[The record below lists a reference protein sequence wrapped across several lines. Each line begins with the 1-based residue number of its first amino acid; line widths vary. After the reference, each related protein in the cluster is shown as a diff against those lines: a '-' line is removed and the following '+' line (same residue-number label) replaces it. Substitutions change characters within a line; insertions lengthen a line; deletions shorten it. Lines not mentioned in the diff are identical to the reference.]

1 MKTTTTFLVLF
12 IFLIHVQAQ
21 NKHFDITW
29 KETTTDISTGNGT
42 TVITLPTFNDEYFVY
57 NDDRT
62 ISFVTQWED
71 NRNANTSSLRIDNVS
86 YGTLNPNALGGI
98 DKTKLPTTIEAT
110 IHNTKARAIR
120 KHMLIVSPLINEN
133 GIVKKVLS
141 FDISYTTTFQ
151 NATNFNTT
159 ETIENSILASGN
171 FYKFSVTKSGIYR
184 IDANFLNQ
192 LGFNTENINPRK
204 LKIYGNGGR
213 MLPLR
218 NSENQHYGIPENAI
232 TVIGEN
238 DNVFNA
244 EDYILFYAEGPDRWN
259 DDSQTHVNAFT
270 DKTYYYITTEGVD
283 DGKRIPE
290 TVQPSGTANTS
301 ITTFDDYQ
309 FHEVDN
315 VNLIRLGRRWF
326 GEVFNIEAEQTF
338 NFNVPN
344 IVTSAPVTI
353 GIKPAAISNVDTFMS
368 VLINGETA
376 QNTNGQPIFN
386 FTFSAIAGNSYA
398 SQNTAGF
405 GLRTGLLEEEVT
417 VNSEDISIAL
427 NYDNSGVA
435 GSIGYLDYIT
445 VEAKRN
451 LLGTDKQFFFRYKDA
466 ASTTGIGEYTIGN
479 ATNISQV
486 WDVSNIWNV
495 TKITNESNAA
505 NFSFKAPMGEIR
517 EYITLDNS
525 ELLVPTLEPNS
536 LLTNQNLKGTI
547 FSTGDVDYIIITPQA
562 FASQAERLAD
572 FHRTHSGLNVQVVP
586 LQKIYNEFNTGNPD
600 VAAIRNFIKYVYD
613 NALSDQNKLKY
624 ICMFGDASFDYKN
637 RIEGNTNFVP
647 VFHVYESFNLAGGY
661 MTDDFYG
668 MMDDHEGNLDILP
681 RQQFLDIAIGRMLI
695 NSPSQAKTLVDK
707 TLSYYA
713 EGAYGRW
720 RNNITIISDDADNES
735 DSTLQ
740 NDLDALGNLIAN
752 NKSFINV
759 VKIHSD
765 SYIQESSSG
774 GARYPEVNKTI
785 TDNLALGSLVVN
797 YFGHGG
803 EDGLAGERIFEKT
816 ESQELTNECR
826 LPLFITITCEYTRFD
841 NPLRQTAGEFM
852 FWNEKG
858 GAVALVSTTR
868 LIYKNIG
875 LNLNQELSKFLFSYG
890 SDTYMPV
897 SEAFRL
903 AKNEE
908 TNPNKR
914 VAFYIGDPALKI
926 AIPKPRVN
934 LTAINDVPISQ
945 ATDTL
950 KALSRVKISGNITNN
965 AGNLLSDY
973 NGTVFSTIYDK
984 QIQRQTLANDPD
996 YQITMDFVTLGEI
1009 IFRGKASVTNGIFS
1023 FEFIVPR
1030 DIVIPVGNGR
1040 ISFYAKRD
1048 GVLED
1053 HTGASENLKIGELN
1067 EDAPLDN
1074 EPPIVNLYMNDESF
1088 ISGGI
1093 TNESP
1098 FLLAKL
1104 SDENGINTAS
1114 GIGHDIVGIL
1124 DGDESNPIILND
1136 YYETALD
1143 DYTNGIVKFPFRDLS
1158 EGTHTLLLKAWD
1170 VYNNSSTAE
1179 IQFTVF
1185 NENNSLTITN
1195 VLNYPNPFVSHTE
1208 FWFNHN
1214 SSSELDI
1221 TVQVFTIS
1229 GKVVR
1234 TLVGKANTGSSSK
1247 DFSSLSRDITWDG
1260 RDDFGDK
1267 LGKGVY
1273 VYKLIVKSAATNQKV
1288 EKYEKIVL
1296 L

>member
-1 MKTTTTFLVLF
+1 MKTTTTLLVLYFFCVF
-12 IFLIHVQAQ
+12 IHAQ
-21 NKHFDITW
+21 NKHFDLTW
-29 KETTTDISTGNGT
+29 KETTTDFSIGNT
-42 TVITLPTFNDEYFVY
+42 TIKLPTFDTKYFVY

-62 ISFVTQWED
+62 IRFEAQWND
-71 NRNANTSSLRIDNVS
+71 NRKANTGSLRIENIS
-86 YGTLNPNALGGI
+86 YGNISNSVLGGI
-98 DKTKLPTTIEAT
+98 DKTKLPTEVQVNIYNA
-110 IHNTKARAIR
+110 KARSQH
-120 KHMLIVSPLINEN
+120 KHVLVVSPLIIEN
-133 GIVKKVLS
+133 GVVKKVLS
-141 FDISYTTTFQ
+141 FDISYTTTSH
-151 NATNFNTT
+151 NTT
-159 ETIENSILASGN
+159 FNNPETIENSILATGN
-171 FYKFSVTKSGIYR
+171 FYKFSVTESGVYK

-192 LGFNTENINPRK
+192 LGLNTGNINPKK

-218 NSENQHYGIPENAI
+218 NSENEHYGVPENAI
-232 TVIGEN
+232 TVIGED

-244 EDYILFYAEGPDRWN
+244 EDYILFYAEGPDRWSE
-259 DDSQTHVNAFT
+259 DSQTHINAYT
-270 DKTYYYITTEGVD
+270 DKTYYYITTEGIE

-290 TVQPSGTANTS
+290 TIQPSGVPTTS

-309 FHEVDN
+309 FHEEDH
-315 VNLIRLGRRWF
+315 VNLVRLGRRWF

-338 NFNVPN
+338 DFNIPN
-344 IVTSAPVTI
+344 IVLSEPVTI
-353 GIKPAAISNVDTFMS
+353 GIKPAAISNVQTFMS
-368 VLINGETA
+368 VLINEETP
-376 QNTNGQPIFN
+376 QNTNGLPIFN
-386 FTFSAIAGNSYA
+386 FDFPAINDNSYA
-398 SQNTAGF
+398 TQNDS
-405 GLRTGLLEEEVT
+405 GLELRVGLLEEEVN
-417 VNSEDISIAL
+417 VNSEDISITL

-445 VEAKRN
+445 VEAKRE
-451 LLGTDKQFFFRYKDA
+451 LLGINEQFFFKHKDA
-466 ASTTGIGEYTIGN
+466 ASTTGIGEYIIAN
-479 ATNISQV
+479 ASNISQV

-495 TKITNESNAA
+495 TKITNETAA
-505 NFSFKAPMGEIR
+505 TNFSFKAPMGEVR
-517 EYITLDNS
+517 EYIALDNS
-525 ELLVPTLEPNS
+525 EILIPTLEPNS
-536 LLTNQNLKGTI
+536 LIPNQNLKGTI
-547 FSTGDVDYIIITPQA
+547 FSTGDVDYMIIAPQA
-562 FASQAERLAD
+562 FVMQAERLAD
-572 FHRTHSGLNVQVVP
+572 FHRTNSGLNVQVVA
-586 LQKIYNEFNTGNPD
+586 LEKIYNEFNTGNPD
-600 VAAIRNFIKYVYD
+600 IGAIRNFIKYVYD

-637 RIEGNTNFVP
+637 RIEGNTNIVP
-647 VFHVYESFNLAGGY
+647 VFHAFESFSLTGGI

-668 MMDDHEGNLDILP
+668 MMDDNEGNLDILP
-681 RQQFLDIAIGRMLI
+681 MQQFLDIAVGRMLV

-720 RNNITIISDDADNES
+720 RNNVTIISDDADNAG
-735 DSTLQ
+735 DATLQ
-740 NDLDALGNLIAN
+740 TDLDALGNVITN
-752 NKSFINV
+752 NKPFINV
-759 VKIHSD
+759 IKIHSD
-765 SYIQESSSG
+765 SFVQESSSG

-785 TDNLALGSLVVN
+785 IDNLTLGALVVN

-816 ESQELTNECR
+816 ESQDLNNECR

-852 FWNEKG
+852 YWNEKG
-858 GAVALVSTTR
+858 GAVSLVSTTR
-868 LIYKNIG
+868 LIYKHVG
-875 LNLNQELSKFLFSYG
+875 LRLNQKLSEFLFSYG
-890 SDTYMPV
+890 SNTYIPV

-903 AKNEE
+903 AKNSE
-908 TNPNKR
+908 TNSNKR
-914 VAFYIGDPALKI
+914 VAFYIGDPALTI
-926 AIPKPRVN
+926 AIPKSRVN

-965 AGNLLSDY
+965 AGNLLSNYD
-973 NGTVFSTIYDK
+973 GTVFSTIYDK

-996 YQITMDFVTLGEI
+996 YQMTMDFVTLGEI
-1009 IFRGKASVTNGIFS
+1009 IFRGKATVTNGTFS
-1023 FEFIVPR
+1023 FEFVVPR
-1030 DIVIPVGNGR
+1030 DIAIPVGNGR

-1053 HTGASENLKIGELN
+1053 HTGASENLRIGELN
-1067 EDAPLDN
+1067 ENAPQDN
-1074 EPPIVNLYMNDESF
+1074 QGPEVNLFMNDESF
-1088 ISGGI
+1088 VSGGI

-1104 SDENGINTAS
+1104 ADENGINTAS

-1124 DGDESNPIILND
+1124 DGDEANPIILND
-1136 YYETALD
+1136 YYETELSD
-1143 DYTNGIVKFPFRDLS
+1143 FTKGIVKFPFRDLS
-1158 EGTHTLLLKAWD
+1158 EGTHTLTLKAWD
-1170 VYNNSSTAE
+1170 VYNNSSTSE

-1214 SSSELDI
+1214 STTELDI

-1273 VYKLIVKSAATNQKV
+1273 VYKLIVKSATTNQKV

>member
-1 MKTTTTFLVLF
+1 MKTTTTFLLLCF
-12 IFLIHVQAQ
+12 FSLYIQAQ
-21 NKHFDITW
+21 SRHFDLTW
-29 KETTTDISTGNGT
+29 KETTTDFSIGNT
-42 TVITLPTFNDEYFVY
+42 TIKLPTFNTEYFAY
-57 NDDRT
+57 NNDRT
-62 ISFVTQWED
+62 ISFETQWND
-71 NRNANTSSLRIDNVS
+71 NRKANTASLRIENIS
-86 YGTLNPNALGGI
+86 YGSISNNVLGEI
-98 DKTKLPTTIEAT
+98 DKTKLPTDIQAN
-110 IHNTKARAIR
+110 IYNAKARNQH
-120 KHMLIVSPLINEN
+120 KHVLVISPLVNEN
-133 GIVKKVLS
+133 GVVKKVLS
-141 FDISYTTTFQ
+141 FDISYTTTSH
-151 NATNFNTT
+151 NTTNFSNP
-159 ETIENSILASGN
+159 ETVENSILATGN
-171 FYKFSVTKSGIYR
+171 FYKFSITKSGIYR

-192 LGFNTENINPRK
+192 LGFNTGNINPKK

-218 NSENQHYGIPENAI
+218 NSENEHYGIPENAI

-238 DNVFNA
+238 DNIFNA
-244 EDYILFYAEGPDRWN
+244 EDYILFYAEGPDRWS
-259 DDSQTHVNAFT
+259 DDSQTHINAYT
-270 DKTYYYITTEGVD
+270 DKTYYYITTEGVE

-290 TVQPSGTANTS
+290 ITQPSGTPDVT

-309 FHEVDN
+309 FHEEDN

-338 NFNVPN
+338 DFNIPN
-344 IVTSAPVTI
+344 LVTSEPVTI
-353 GIKPAAISNVDTFMS
+353 GIKPAATSNVDTFMS
-368 VLINGETA
+368 TLING
-376 QNTNGQPIFN
+376 QVFQDTNGLPLFN
-386 FTFSAIAGNSYA
+386 FRFPAIDGNFYG
-398 SQNTAGF
+398 SQNDS
-405 GLRTGLLEEEVT
+405 GLELSTGLLEEEIN
-417 VNSEDISIAL
+417 VNSEDISITL

-451 LLGTDKQFFFRYKDA
+451 LLGINEQFFFRHKDA
-466 ASTTGIGEYTIGN
+466 ASTTGIGEYIIGN
-479 ATNISQV
+479 ASNISQV

-495 TKITNESNAA
+495 TKITNEAA
-505 NFSFKAPMGEIR
+505 ATNFSFKAPMGEVR

-525 ELLVPTLEPNS
+525 ELLIPTIEPNS
-536 LLTNQNLKGTI
+536 LVTNQNLKGTI
-547 FSTGDVDYIIITPQA
+547 FSTGDVDYIIITPQT

-572 FHRTHSGLNVQVVP
+572 FHRTNSGLNVQVVA
-586 LQKIYNEFNTGNPD
+586 LEKIYNEFNTGNPD
-600 VAAIRNFIKYVYD
+600 ISAIRNFIKYVYD

-637 RIEGNTNFVP
+637 RIEGNTNIVP
-647 VFHVYESFNLAGGY
+647 VFHAFQSFSLTDGF

-681 RQQFLDIAIGRMLI
+681 RQQFLDIAIGRMLV

-713 EGAYGRW
+713 AGAYGRW
-720 RNNITIISDDADNES
+720 RNNVTIISDDADDEGDAS
-735 DSTLQ
+735 LQ
-740 NDLDALGNLIAN
+740 SDLDALGNVIAS
-752 NKSFINV
+752 NKPFINV
-759 VKIHSD
+759 IKIHSD
-765 SYIQESSSG
+765 SFVQESSSS

-785 TDNLALGSLVVN
+785 KDNLALGSLVVN

-816 ESQELTNECR
+816 ESQDLNNECR

-841 NPLRQTAGEFM
+841 NPLRETAGEFM
-852 FWNEKG
+852 YWNEKG
-858 GAVALVSTTR
+858 GAISLVSTTR

-875 LNLNQELSKFLFSYG
+875 LDLNQELSEFLFSYG
-890 SDTYMPV
+890 SNTYIPV

-903 AKNEE
+903 AKN
-908 TNPNKR
+908 TMTHPNKR
-914 VAFYIGDPALKI
+914 VAFYIGDPALTI
-926 AIPKPRVN
+926 AIPKPRIN

-945 ATDTL
+945 VTDTL
-950 KALSRVKISGNITNN
+950 KALSKVKISGNITNN
-965 AGNLLSDY
+965 AGNLLSNYD
-973 NGTVFSTIYDK
+973 GIVFSTIYDK
-984 QIQRQTLANDPD
+984 QIQRQTLANDYP
-996 YQITMDFVTLGEI
+996 TVMDFTTLGEI
-1009 IFRGKASVTNGIFS
+1009 IFRGKAVVTNGTFS
-1023 FEFIVPR
+1023 FEFVVPR
-1030 DIVIPVGNGR
+1030 DIAIPVGNGR
-1040 ISFYAKRD
+1040 ISFYAKRN

-1053 HTGASENLKIGELN
+1053 HTGYSENLKIGELN

-1074 EPPIVNLYMNDESF
+1074 EPPTVNLFMNDESF
-1088 ISGGI
+1088 VSGGI

-1104 SDENGINTAS
+1104 ADENGINTAS

-1124 DGDESNPIILND
+1124 DGDEANPIILND
-1136 YYETALD
+1136 YYETELND
-1143 DYTNGIVKFPFRDLS
+1143 FTKGIVKFPFRDLS
-1158 EGTHTLLLKAWD
+1158 EGTHTLTLKAWD
-1170 VYNNSSTAE
+1170 VYNNSSTSE

-1214 SSSELDI
+1214 SSTELDI